1 MAHQEMLVAW
11 LNDAYAMENA
21 LIRTLEH
28 RVKDAEGHPEIQA
41 RDRQHLEETRR
52 HADLVKGCVER
63 LGGST
68 SALKT
73 GMANVQGVAQALAT
87 GLAKDELVK
96 NFLSDY
102 AAEQFEVAS
111 YTALVAG
118 AEALG
123 DQETARVCRAI
134 LREDEAM
141 AQWIAQ
147 RLPRVVQQTLQEAA
161 AKHSG

>member
-1 MAHQEMLVAW
+1 MV
-11 LNDAYAMENA
+11 N
-21 LIRTLEH
+21 
-28 RVKDAEGHPEIQA
+28 
-41 RDRQHLEETRR
+41 
-52 HADLVKGCVER
+52 GCVDR
-63 LGGST
+63 PGGGT

-102 AAEQFEVAS
+102 AAEQFEFAS
-111 YTALVAG
+111 YTALIAG
-118 AEALG
+118 AEALD
-123 DQETARVCRAI
+123 DQETARVCREI

-147 RLPRVVQQTLQEAA
+147 RLPSVVQQTLQQEA
-161 AKHSG
+161 AKHSS